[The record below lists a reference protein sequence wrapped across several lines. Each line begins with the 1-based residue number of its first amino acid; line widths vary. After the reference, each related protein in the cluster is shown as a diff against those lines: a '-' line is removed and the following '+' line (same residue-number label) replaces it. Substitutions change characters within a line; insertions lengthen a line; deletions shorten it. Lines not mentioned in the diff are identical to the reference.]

1 MPNLTVSSDID
12 SFMQSANKAAAV
24 SFLGALTT
32 TQIAGLSTNAPAALA
47 TAPVVGLSTFA
58 SPADHQHVF
67 PTAAQVGA
75 LGATA
80 SAGGDLVGNYPNP
93 TLAAITTAQ
102 SNVGSS
108 SVVPVI
114 STDAKGRV
122 TGLSTVAINAL
133 TTNQIAGL
141 STAAPAA
148 LATAPVVGLSTFAAR
163 ADHQHSPLPAGTV
176 YEFFEHFLSS
186 TAPFLGNI
194 STSNSGGTI
203 GSSGAFA
210 GRMGVVNFST
220 GATASADQRAAIN
233 NAPTALSVGGSNL
246 DYYIAANFAQSSAG
260 WFTGTSTGFFRA
272 GLLSVVA
279 QTGIAE
285 PASGV
290 YFRATN
296 SQALEFVTRN
306 SNVETST
313 STGVSLANGTFNKYE
328 ILINAAATQVVA
340 KIDGNTVA
348 THTTNIPVVANRL
361 GLIVTLQRVTA
372 DTNAYSVALDWLYF
386 KATPST
392 PWV

>member
-1 MPNLTVSSDID
+1 MPNLTVSADID
-12 SFMQSANKAAAV
+12 AFMQSANNAAAAA
-24 SFLGALTT
+24 SIGALTT
-32 TQIAGLSTNAPAALA
+32 TQIAGLSTVAPAALA
-47 TAPVVGLSTFA
+47 TSAVVGLSSFA
-58 SPADHQHVF
+58 ARADHQHVF
-67 PTAAQVGA
+67 PTPAQIG
-75 LGATA
+75 
-80 SAGGDLVGNYPNP
+80 
-93 TLAAITTAQ
+93 
-102 SNVGSS
+102 
-108 SVVPVI
+108 
-114 STDAKGRV
+114 
-122 TGLSTVAINAL
+122 AL
-133 TTNQIAGL
+133 TTSQIAGL

-148 LATAPVVGLSTFAAR
+148 LATAPVVGLSQFAAR

-186 TAPFLGNI
+186 TAPFSGNM

-203 GSSGAFA
+203 SSSGAFA

-220 GATASADQRAAIN
+220 GSTASADQRAAIN

-246 DYYIAANFAQSSAG
+246 DYYIAANLAQSSAG
-260 WFTGTSTGFFRA
+260 WLSGTSTGFFRA

-285 PASGV
+285 PTSGV

-296 SQALEFVTRN
+296 SQTLEFVTRN
-306 SNVETST
+306 GGVETST

-328 ILINAAATQVVA
+328 ILINSAATQVIA